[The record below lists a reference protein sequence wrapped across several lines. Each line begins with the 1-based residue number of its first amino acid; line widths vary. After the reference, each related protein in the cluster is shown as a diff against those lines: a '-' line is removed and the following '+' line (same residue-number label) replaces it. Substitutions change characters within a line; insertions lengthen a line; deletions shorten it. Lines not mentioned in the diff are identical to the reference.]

1 VTGQSVSVSGA
12 ADYQAAKLASD
23 SASVEVSGAGK
34 IVVNARK
41 KLNASISG
49 AGVVEYLG
57 DPVVTQSISGA
68 GRVKRR
74 ETAEADRPHIASRD

>member
-1 VTGQSVSVSGA
+1 
-12 ADYQAAKLASD
+12 
-23 SASVEVSGAGK
+23 
-34 IVVNARK
+34 VVNARK

-49 AGVVEYLG
+49 AGMVEYLG

-74 ETAEADRPHIASRD
+74 ETAEAGRPPIALRD